1 MEVDIITPIYR
12 KQEELYNSQS
22 DDDNI
27 IFLDIDGVLNYVT
40 CIDRVPHSSAI
51 FGINQYNV
59 ALLSQIV
66 KKTNAKIVLTS
77 SWKSGW
83 ELDHFKDVDTIYL
96 VISLALQDLYIMDKT
111 VDEVSPSLR
120 GEGIINWLHHHNY
133 KNFVILDDEE
143 FDYSEKHLY
152 NHFVYTDYTTG
163 LIKEDVN
170 KAVKILEGT
179 QLNEEGEL
187 V

>member
-1 MEVDIITPIYR
+1 MRIGWFLFFVSISLNLIA
-12 KQEELYNSQS
+12 L
-22 DDDNI
+22 NI

-40 CIDRVPHSSAI
+40 CTDRVPHSSAI

-96 VISLALQDLYIMDKT
+96 AISLALQDLYIMDKT

-120 GEGIINWLHHHNY
+120 EKGLSTGYII
-133 KNFVILDDEE
+133 II
-143 FDYSEKHLY
+143 
-152 NHFVYTDYTTG
+152 T
-163 LIKEDVN
+163 
-170 KAVKILEGT
+170 KIL
-179 QLNEEGEL
+179 
-187 V
+187 

>member
-1 MEVDIITPIYR
+1 MKVDIITPIYR

-40 CIDRVPHSSAI
+40 CTDRVPRSSAI

-59 ALLSQIV
+59 TLLSQIV
-66 KKTNAKIVLTS
+66 KRTDAKIVLTF

-83 ELDHFKDVDTIYL
+83 ELDHFKDVDTSYL
-96 VISLALQDLYIMDKT
+96 AISLALQDLYIMDKT
-111 VDEVSPSLR
+111 ADEVSPSLQ
-120 GEGIINWLHHHNY
+120 GKGIINWLHHHNY

-143 FDYSEKHLY
+143 FDYSEKHLD
-152 NHFVYTDYTTG
+152 NHFVHTDYNTG
-163 LIKEDVN
+163 LTSKDVN

-179 QLNEEGEL
+179 SLNELGQL